1 MLLLNPLKNL
11 KAHFANRSKRLL
23 KKAVRQLI
31 RSKKY
36 IYEPVLIDGKLYSA
50 KREWQERWACI
61 EHEIVH
67 YEIKSLLDIGCAE
80 GFFARLAAEKQGVFS
95 IGIEFNNKRLWL
107 GELSR
112 MHDDVANFAIVK
124 ALMTPESIASLPRFE
139 MVILLSV
146 LHHVIRQSG
155 RTGAIDFL
163 SSIRLITGKRLIFEM
178 GTSEETKNNW
188 AGLMPTGNEGQFELL
203 KSLLQE
209 AGFQDVRQLASTP
222 GIMRDADRLIVSA
235 APGML

>member
-1 MLLLNPLKNL
+1 MALPNPLEKL
-11 KAHFANRSKRLL
+11 TTHFANSPKRLL
-23 KKAVRQLI
+23 KKAVRHLI

-36 IYEPVLIDGKLYSA
+36 IYEPVLIDEKLYSA

-61 EHEIVH
+61 EREIVD
-67 YEIKSLLDIGCAE
+67 YGIKSLLDIGCAE
-80 GFFARLAAEKQGVFS
+80 GFFARLAAEKHAVFS

-124 ALMTPESIASLPRFE
+124 ALMTPESIGSLPKFE

-155 RTGAIDFL
+155 RAGAIAFL
-163 SSIRLITGKRLIFEM
+163 SAIRSITGKRLIFEM
-178 GTSEETKNNW
+178 GTSEETMNNW
-188 AGLMPTGNEGQFELL
+188 AGLMPTGNQRQFELL
-203 KSLLQE
+203 TSLLQE
-209 AGFQDVRQLASTP
+209 AGFQDIKQLASTP

-235 APGML
+235 AP